1 MSLEEEQAA
10 KRKAEAQLDN
20 EQGKVQKLM
29 MVVAKLQ
36 AIQSEKATSAAPF
49 CTSTI
54 QGSCKSKVRTAV
66 ALHEARVCVW
76 SCCPVR
82 PFIAYSW
89 HKLGCSSP

>member
-1 MSLEEEQAA
+1 MLEETLLSLEEEQAA

-36 AIQSEKATSAAPF
+36 AIQIEKVTSAAPV

-54 QGSCKSKVRTAV
+54 QGSCKSKVRTALLCTRHV
-66 ALHEARVCVW
+66 CACGRVVLCAR
-76 SCCPVR
+76 S
-82 PFIAYSW
+82 
-89 HKLGCSSP
+89 